1 MIKYIKNSRFIAIVY
16 AMFLSGFIQPTFAE
30 DEVSKRASG
39 DWYKVSQISDNTYM
53 IEEPQSSQYNISYLI
68 IGSEKALMLD
78 TGSGENKNKSK
89 QTISTVIK
97 SLTDKPITLLMTHF
111 HFDHNANIEEFDN
124 IAFANIKDIRD
135 KAIDDKTYYFSSKE
149 LAFGSYPE
157 KTTVHEWI
165 DLDTNIDL
173 GSRIIKI
180 SRVRG
185 HTDDSIIV
193 IDESRELVFTGDTL
207 YNGPLIVIGK
217 ENYDPY
223 INTIN
228 IMKENFNDSFSFYG
242 AHGDSN
248 LGGGMNYSL
257 LNKVESLLR
266 CAKINTC
273 EHTETISETLSGH
286 LLNGDFFLNDGV
298 SLIIL
303 DTH

>member
-1 MIKYIKNSRFIAIVY
+1 MIKNKKNSRFISIIY
-16 AMFLSGFIQPTFAE
+16 AMFFSSFMLPTFAE
-30 DEVSKRASG
+30 DEVSKIASG

-89 QTISTVIK
+89 QKISTVIK

-173 GSRIIKI
+173 GNRIIKV

-193 IDESRELVFTGDTL
+193 IDESRKLVFTGDTL

-228 IMKENFNDSFSFYG
+228 MMKESFSDSFSFYG
-242 AHGDSN
+242 AHGNSN
-248 LGGGMNYSL
+248 LGGEMNYSL
-257 LNKVESLLR
+257 LNKVESILR

-273 EHTETISETLSGH
+273 ENKEKFSETLSGH
-286 LLNGDFFLNDGV
+286 RLNGDFFLNDGV
-298 SLIIL
+298 SLIYTDI
-303 DTH
+303 H